1 MWSEGQ
7 ERRGAEFKVEGGKMS
22 NDFYRVMS
30 ENIPLKQTSCKTR
43 ELFSDISDT
52 KILYYM
58 YIPFLTLY
66 FLLLKSHN

>member
-1 MWSEGQ
+1 
-7 ERRGAEFKVEGGKMS
+7 MS